1 MSKRAAEE
9 MAEPTTPKRPRQ
21 TILSSTL
28 TPTLPSLPPSSTVSA
43 PIEDRKSKFI
53 GYFLP
58 CTTTRD
64 LSRNKTLIDQLPTLK
79 LADHK
84 ILAWNVG
91 SSTGFDDDGEKW
103 AGKRVLEILTSSQ
116 DEGLLCVA
124 RWYGGVM
131 LGPVRFDHIV
141 HVAADALA
149 TYHLQQR
156 KSPVLAEA
164 TIRSPGLLMSPGS
177 GGVGEKERLV
187 RMLRGKDMSVESLRG
202 MIAEKKKERGESVL
216 MSPVKEKG
224 YDRMGMEV
232 LKRLVTARDATI
244 KSLRDILKEL
254 NQASTELEG
263 STKAE

>member
-1 MSKRAAEE
+1 MSKRAAEN
-9 MAEPTTPKRPRQ
+9 MTEPTTPKRPRQ

-53 GYFLP
+53 GYSPP
-58 CTTTRD
+58 CPPPRD
-64 LSRNKTLIDQLPTLK
+64 LSRHKTLIDQLPTLK

-84 ILAWNVG
+84 ILAWNVD

-103 AGKRVLEILTSSQ
+103 VGKRVLEILTSSQ

-156 KSPVLAEA
+156 KSPVMAEP
-164 TIRSPGLLMSPGS
+164 TMRSPGMWPGG
-177 GGVGEKERLV
+177 GGVGDKEKLV

-202 MIAEKKKERGESVL
+202 MIAEKKKER
-216 MSPVKEKG
+216 
-224 YDRMGMEV
+224 
-232 LKRLVTARDATI
+232 
-244 KSLRDILKEL
+244 
-254 NQASTELEG
+254 
-263 STKAE
+263 